1 VFIDLIGWVLDDCD
15 RSQLREH
22 WNMEH
27 DWDKIILISPH
38 NPLSAF
44 EID

>member
-1 VFIDLIGWVLDDCD
+1 VFIDLIVWVLDDCD
-15 RSQLREH
+15 RNQLREH
-22 WNMEH
+22 WNMQH